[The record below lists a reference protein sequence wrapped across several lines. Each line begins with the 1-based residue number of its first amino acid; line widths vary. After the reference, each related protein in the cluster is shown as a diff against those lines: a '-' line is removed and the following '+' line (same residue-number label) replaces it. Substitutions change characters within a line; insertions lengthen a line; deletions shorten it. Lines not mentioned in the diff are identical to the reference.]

1 MYAPGP
7 AQPSP
12 VGQFFGRA
20 FRGDWASAARA
31 AAWPVGMLLVMAVA
45 LAVPSYGQEDGEVV
59 VGWSDRLRIAL
70 ALLLQ
75 AFGGGFEVG
84 AAASSQYGGSGG
96 SGGGD
101 GFGPGSSSDIAA
113 AGGATLSLVPL
124 TITVLWVGAVLI
136 GARML
141 RTRMTAQE
149 QGRTAGLEAAVRIT
163 VLATA
168 GVLVLGLFA
177 QPSIAGVVEVS
188 SSPLLATLGALALS
202 LAVTAGVLQRDDL
215 TQWIAQRPAAGAAVG
230 ALGTAV
236 RALGAILALC
246 TLVGFIV
253 YATAEDVDGQALLI
267 ALPILPNIGLMV
279 LGLSWGVPVEYDV
292 QGRVSY
298 FGDGIQHGNFGL
310 SELGDV
316 QGGWAVTG
324 VLALGVVCALTLA
337 LLTARRSADRRE
349 QVLTAAFFLAMY
361 LLFTGFTG
369 VSADVSG
376 EVADL
381 GGAAGVAEVS
391 PSVPDALLFGLLWT
405 AGAVLAARYLG
416 RWVRVPGHPGER
428 GHLLLAGYAPLPG
441 QVPAPGQGAL
451 QGQAPVAPGQ
461 FPVLGQASVPG
472 HGTLPGQAP
481 APGRVPGEAPVPG
494 QVPMPVPGDVSAP
507 GEAPLFS
514 GQAPAPGEAPFSG
527 QAPAPGQVPAP
538 GEAPLPGQHAQPG
551 PGSVPLE
558 AMATATAASGP
569 YTMNPA
575 AAPVP
580 APAPAPE
587 RKSRVL
593 LWVGTLAAAFLIG
606 GGATAGVLVLQ
617 GGDAED
623 TSRQAARDDKPAVAE
638 SNRPTGGASQSGSS
652 PSPTPSASPSEPSE
666 SPSAP
671 ETSASSGGVPKGFR
685 QVTDS
690 AGFSLAIPELWSRQT
705 AEGGQI
711 TYAGST
717 GMEHLLIGVVPDP
730 PYASS
735 YENFLAL
742 EKNAKANQKDFK
754 RLRLERNTFQGR
766 AGAIWEYTYTD
777 KQTGETLHA
786 IDQGY
791 IAENGTDYS
800 IYTKARDRDWQ
811 YARKTFDAAV
821 ATWSLN

>member
-1 MYAPGP
+1 MPLHCPNCGTQTPDEARFCMSCGHERPQAGAPLPPPPPPPPVYAPGP
-7 AQPSP
+7 ARPSP

-84 AAASSQYGGSGG
+84 AAASSQYGGG
-96 SGGGD
+96 SD

-141 RTRMTAQE
+141 RTRLTAQE

-163 VLATA
+163 LLATA

-188 SSPLLATLGALALS
+188 SSPLLATLGALVLS

-215 TQWIAQRPAAGAAVG
+215 TQWIAQRPAAGAAVR

-236 RALGAILALC
+236 RALGAVLALC
-246 TLVGFIV
+246 TLVGFIA

-292 QGRVSY
+292 QGQVSY

-324 VLALGVVCALTLA
+324 AVALGVVCALTLA
-337 LLTARRSADRRE
+337 LWTARRSADRRE

-369 VSADVSG
+369 VSVDVSG

-381 GGAAGVAEVS
+381 GGAGGAAEVS

-405 AGAVLAARYLG
+405 AGAVLAAPYLG
-416 RWVRVPGHPGER
+416 RWVRVPGHPAER
-428 GHLLLAGYAPLPG
+428 GHVLLAGYAPLPD
-441 QVPAPGQGAL
+441 QIPA
-451 QGQAPVAPGQ
+451 
-461 FPVLGQASVPG
+461 PG
-472 HGTLPGQAP
+472 HGTLPGQT
-481 APGRVPGEAPVPG
+481 
-494 QVPMPVPGDVSAP
+494 
-507 GEAPLFS
+507 
-514 GQAPAPGEAPFSG
+514 
-527 QAPAPGQVPAP
+527 
-538 GEAPLPGQHAQPG
+538 PLPAQHAQPG
-551 PGSVPLE
+551 PGPASVPLE
-558 AMATATAASGP
+558 AMATATAPSGP
-569 YTMNPA
+569 YTTNPA
-575 AAPVP
+575 AAPV
-580 APAPAPE
+580 PAPAPE

-593 LWVGTLAAAFLIG
+593 LWVGTLGAAFLIG
-606 GGATAGVLVLQ
+606 GGATAGVLLLQ
-617 GGDAED
+617 GDGED
-623 TSRQAARDDKPAVAE
+623 TSRQASRDDKPAVAE
-638 SNRPTGGASQSGSS
+638 SNRPTGGASQSSSS
-652 PSPTPSASPSEPSE
+652 PSPTPSASPSESAPEPSE

-671 ETSASSGGVPKGFR
+671 ETSASSGSVPKGFR

-717 GMEHLLIGVVPDP
+717 GMEHLLIGVVQDP